1 MAFEFLKKALSEDN
15 GNPSSTRVNVFFSN
29 TQWSIAITFGFI
41 WVTIYKPELIISY
54 LGVMA
59 ALVAGLLGLKVWQK
73 DKEQSTGTDQNQP
86 PTT

>member
-29 TQWSIAITFGFI
+29 TQWSMAITFGFI
-41 WVTIYKPELIISY
+41 WVAIYHPDLIISY

-59 ALVAGLLGLKVWQK
+59 TLVAGTLALKVWQK
-73 DKEQSTGTDQNQP
+73 DKEQSSEKP
-86 PTT
+86 PEP

>member
-29 TQWSIAITFGFI
+29 TQWSLAITFGFI
-41 WVTIYKPELIISY
+41 WVVIVKPELIISY

-73 DKEQSTGTDQNQP
+73 DKEQSSEPKNDQAAQ
-86 PTT
+86 

>member
-1 MAFEFLKKALSEDN
+1 MSFEFLKKALSEDN

-29 TQWSIAITFGFI
+29 TQWSLAITFGFI
-41 WVTIYKPELIISY
+41 WVTVYKPELIISY

-73 DKEQSTGTDQNQP
+73 DKEQSSEPKNNQAAQ
-86 PTT
+86 